1 MIAWLQGVLREKQP
15 PWLLVD
21 VGGVGYELQASM
33 TTFSALPK
41 TGAEIGLFAHQV
53 VRDDDHQLC
62 GFADRNERDVFRQLL
77 KVNGVGAKVALAI
90 LSGMDTA
97 TLTRCILD
105 EDTTSL
111 ARLPGIGKKTADRLV
126 IDMRDR
132 LGPLPVSGSSG
143 PSAGGGLPDVPAD
156 PAAEAVSALISLGLK
171 APEARRGP
179 RLRGHRP
186 TGPEGHGQITFSR
199 AKAALSPS
207 PLAVYHLAGVRGG
220 RNSQECSPFRPRCD
234 TVSPASSH
242 SLMAGIASR
251 AVAPGCT

>member
-1 MIAWLQGVLREKQP
+1 VIAWLKGVLRDKQP

-41 TGAEIGLFAHQV
+41 TGAEVGLFTHQV
-53 VRDDDHQLC
+53 VREDAHQLF
-62 GFADRNERDVFRQLL
+62 GFADRNERDIFRQLL

-97 TLTRCILD
+97 TLKRCILE

-111 ARLPGIGKKTADRLV
+111 SRLPGIGKKTADRLV

-132 LGPLPVSGSSG
+132 LGPLPAAGPAGLNVVGS
-143 PSAGGGLPDVPAD
+143 LPDLPAD

-171 APEARRGP
+171 PPEASRRVAAIDGADLACEDIV
-179 RLRGHRP
+179 RL
-186 TGPEGHGQITFSR
+186 
-199 AKAALSPS
+199 ALKAM
-207 PLAVYHLAGVRGG
+207 VK
-220 RNSQECSPFRPRCD
+220 
-234 TVSPASSH
+234 
-242 SLMAGIASR
+242 
-251 AVAPGCT
+251 

>member
-1 MIAWLQGVLREKQP
+1 VIAWLKGVLRDKQP

-41 TGAEIGLFAHQV
+41 TGAEVGLFTHQV
-53 VRDDDHQLC
+53 VREDAHQLF
-62 GFADRNERDVFRQLL
+62 GFADRNERDIFRQLL

-97 TLTRCILD
+97 TLKRCILE

-111 ARLPGIGKKTADRLV
+111 SRLPGIGKKTADRLV

-132 LGPLPVSGSSG
+132 LGPLPATGPAGLNVS
-143 PSAGGGLPDVPAD
+143 GGLPDLPAD

-171 APEARRGP
+171 PPEASRRVAAIDGADLACEDIV
-179 RLRGHRP
+179 RL
-186 TGPEGHGQITFSR
+186 
-199 AKAALSPS
+199 ALKAM
-207 PLAVYHLAGVRGG
+207 VK
-220 RNSQECSPFRPRCD
+220 
-234 TVSPASSH
+234 
-242 SLMAGIASR
+242 
-251 AVAPGCT
+251 